1 MNIKIAIIIT
11 ILVYIKSSFII
22 SEDDFLEHN
31 LNIILDTNN
40 SIKKKSI
47 ATDEIIKGTINGKIE
62 VSNDNYFANSNLE
75 CDLIGRSYKG
85 RGFSCGFAIVE
96 DLQGFCYLKSLDGE
110 NTLITSWSCN
120 TTAGL
125 AGDASCVGKVN
136 IIQGVG
142 LFAGVSGFGKI
153 SMPLAKS
160 FIDNKLSNLM
170 TMKLKIKY
178 PLSLKKN

>member
-1 MNIKIAIIIT
+1 MNMKIAIIVT
-11 ILVYIKSSFII
+11 ILVYIQTSFII

-40 SIKKKSI
+40 SINKKSI
-47 ATDEIIKGTINGKIE
+47 ATDEIVKGTIYGKIE
-62 VSNDNYFANSNLE
+62 FSGDNYFVDSNIE
-75 CDLIGRSYKG
+75 CDFIGRSYKG
-85 RGFSCGFAIVE
+85 RGFSCGFAVVE
-96 DLQGFCYLKSLDGE
+96 DLMGFCYLSSLDGD
-110 NTLITSWSCN
+110 NTLITSWTCN

-125 AGDASCVGKVN
+125 AGDAACVGKLN
-136 IIQGVG
+136 IMQGVG

-160 FIDNKLSNLM
+160 FIDNKISSLM

>member
-1 MNIKIAIIIT
+1 MNLKIFLILIIAFFI
-11 ILVYIKSSFII
+11 SFLLK

-31 LNIILDTNN
+31 LNIVLDNNN

-47 ATDEIIKGTINGKIE
+47 ATDEIVKGTIYGKIE
-62 VSNDNYFANSNLE
+62 VSNDNYFAKSNLE
-75 CDLIGRSYKG
+75 CDFIGRSYKG
-85 RGFSCGFAIVE
+85 RGFSCGFAVVE

-125 AGDASCVGKVN
+125 AGDAFCVGKLN

-142 LFAGVSGFGKI
+142 LFAGVTGFGKI

-160 FIDNKLSNLM
+160 IIDNKLSNLM

-178 PLSLKKN
+178 PLSLTKN

>member
-1 MNIKIAIIIT
+1 MNIKIAIIVT
-11 ILVYIKSSFII
+11 ILVYIQTSLII
-22 SEDDFLEHN
+22 SEDEFLEHN
-31 LNIILDTNN
+31 LTITLDTNN
-40 SIKKKSI
+40 SINKKSI
-47 ATDEIIKGTINGKIE
+47 ATNEIVKGTIYGKIE
-62 VSNDNYFANSNLE
+62 VSNDNYFTNSNLE
-75 CDLIGRSYKG
+75 CDFIGRSYKG

-96 DLQGFCYLKSLDGE
+96 DLQGFCYLSSLDGE
-110 NTLITSWSCN
+110 NTLITSWNCN

-125 AGDASCVGKVN
+125 TGDASCAGKLN